1 MTTFFERFTRYAVG
15 LVLGIAISYFFFGDR
30 DIQCTYFP
38 NQRVLADVHRKSWH
52 AEGEALSTWQVNYQ
66 GDSNLLGAFLL
77 RGDVDF
83 SKSLTSTRHD
93 VAYPRYRIEL
103 TWQDEPMD
111 ALFEVRGDSVVML
124 ELGLVD

>member
-38 NQRVLADVHRKSWH
+38 NQRVLADLHRKSWH
-52 AEGEALSTWQVNYQ
+52 AEGEALSAWQVNYQ